1 MKTFDM
7 TCAGNILYYP
17 DFKGLPIKEGSL
29 MTPLRLKNSIDH
41 SKEFGGWVSY
51 YTCEKW
57 YNEGRDGF
65 LAKYRHCHA
74 EIKNKQ
80 YFSNTFLLDL
90 INWGIV
96 GKDSEEMTS
105 KMHKMLISKDSPWA
119 DALTNVYFLV
129 DKEKDRLLGVY
140 VKDMDVDIAP
150 ELRRLF
156 VNFLIAIR
164 ALSEHRECR
173 EAMKKE
179 TLKTG
184 TLLGSFIAVTYPLG
198 VWHNWISSGDLGK
211 KWVESLFKKNH
222 SLAFYGEKPAL
233 VFTNMCNGVYPPVP
247 GEGMLT
253 EEKIIEVEKELGYV

>member
-1 MKTFDM
+1 MPDLLKKRLVSTRKSIAKSKPSNQKVKRKVKTFDM

-17 DFKGLPIKEGSL
+17 DFEGLPIKEGSL
-29 MTPLRLKNSIDH
+29 MTPLRLKNSIDY

-57 YNEGRDGF
+57 YKEKPDAF
-65 LAKYRHCHA
+65 VAEYRHCHA

-80 YFSNTFLLDL
+80 FFSNTFLLDL
-90 INWGIV
+90 INWGVV
-96 GKDSEEMTS
+96 GKASEEMTS

-140 VKDMDVDIAP
+140 VKDMDTDIAP

-198 VWHNWISSGDLGK
+198 VWHNWISSGVLGK
-211 KWVESLFKKNH
+211 KWVESLFK
-222 SLAFYGEKPAL
+222 
-233 VFTNMCNGVYPPVP
+233 
-247 GEGMLT
+247 
-253 EEKIIEVEKELGYV
+253 